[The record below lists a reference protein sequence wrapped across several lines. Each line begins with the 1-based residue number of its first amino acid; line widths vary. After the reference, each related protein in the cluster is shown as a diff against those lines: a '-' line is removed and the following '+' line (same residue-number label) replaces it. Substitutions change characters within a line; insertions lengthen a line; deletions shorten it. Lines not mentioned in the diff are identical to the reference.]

1 MTNRENLGR
10 FIKLNDN
17 FARVTPTPIMSLKVF
32 LVLALATCVLAQPKE
47 DEDTFCE
54 EDNCYEGA

>member
-1 MTNRENLGR
+1 MT
-10 FIKLNDN
+10 ITH
-17 FARVTPTPIMSLKVF
+17 VSHQPPIMSLKVF